1 MGEKAASTYIYL
13 LAASALASLGA
24 WLYLFGFSS
33 GWTEPAAAAVLTL
46 VCAVSLRFPIRFGR
60 ADVDAADVAM
70 LTALV
75 MLGPL
80 WALLVATPAALSYR
94 SNRMRLLFV
103 AACDS
108 VKLLSAG
115 FVFRAFSVPLLGGSG
130 TDASF
135 VYGAAAAGVTF
146 YALDAVINC
155 TLLRLKYETP
165 MKDTFVESLLP
176 LIPSDLAAVST
187 AVGASYAAATFGP
200 AVALVLLCGISGALI
215 SHRMIHE
222 REERI
227 QNLEAEVENLSSA
240 PLAFASAMVLSL
252 GRKDGRTA
260 RHAAA
265 SAVYAADLAGELGLD
280 SSKMAKLK
288 TAALLQDVGLAGVPD
303 EVLTTPPKNLN
314 SIGALQ
320 FEEHALHGERIL
332 SAAHGFEEAARWV
345 RWHHE
350 REDGTGYPDRLRGN
364 WIPLEAKILAVCGTY
379 SSLVIDGPRN
389 PGLEPR
395 EARRQLVAMSGVSL
409 DMEVVRTF
417 LRLLDTKDANYAAA
431 SDDRFA
437 FPASEDQIRIAGQS
451 S

>member
-1 MGEKAASTYIYL
+1 MGERAASTYIYI
-13 LAASALASLGA
+13 LAASALGA
-24 WLYLFGFSS
+24 LAVWLYLFGFSS

-46 VCAVSLRFPIRFGR
+46 VCAVSLRFPIRFGK

-70 LTALV
+70 LTGLLI
-75 MLGPL
+75 LGPL
-80 WALLVATPAALSYR
+80 WALLVAAPAALSYR

-130 TDASF
+130 IDASF

-146 YALDAVINC
+146 YALDALINC
-155 TLLRLKYETP
+155 VLLRLKYATP

-187 AVGASYAAATFGP
+187 AIGASYAAATFGP

-215 SHRMIHE
+215 SHQMIHA

-227 QNLEAEVENLSSA
+227 QHLEAEVENLSSA
-240 PLAFASAMVLSL
+240 PLAFANAIVLSL

-265 SAVYAADLAGELGLD
+265 TAAYAADLAEELGLD
-280 SSKMAKLK
+280 ASTVVKLK
-288 TAALLQDVGLAGVPD
+288 AAALLQDVGLAGVPD
-303 EVLTTPPKNLN
+303 EVLTTPPRNLN
-314 SIGALQ
+314 SIGTLQ
-320 FEEHALHGERIL
+320 FEEHTLHGERIL
-332 SAAHGFEEAARWV
+332 SAAQGFDEAAKWV

-350 REDGTGYPDRLRGN
+350 RIDGTGYPDRLRGN

-379 SSLVIDGPRN
+379 ASLIIDGPRN
-389 PGLEPR
+389 PRLEPR
-395 EARRQLVAMSGVSL
+395 EARRQLVSMSGISL
-409 DMEVVRTF
+409 DVDVARTF
-417 LRLLDTKDANYAAA
+417 LRLLDAKDTNYAAA
-431 SDDRFA
+431 SDDHFA
-437 FPASEDQIRIAGQS
+437 FPDREDQFQITSQS